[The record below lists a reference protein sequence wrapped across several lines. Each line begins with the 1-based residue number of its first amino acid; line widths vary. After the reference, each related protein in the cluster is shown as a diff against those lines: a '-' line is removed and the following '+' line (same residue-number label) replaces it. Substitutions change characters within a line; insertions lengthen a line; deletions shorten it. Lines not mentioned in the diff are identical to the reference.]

1 MLPLKSSAPLGFSPL
16 FEAPHL
22 HFPHSHHRKQGWLPT
37 RPSRYTHTFSL
48 MPSADEPYFPGGVS
62 PPWVGPV
69 LVLAP
74 GTVTSALRRML
85 WEGSH
90 LVGSHLSLPGI
101 SLITQIIDQSA
112 CPRLRQG

>member
-16 FEAPHL
+16 FEAPHFYL

-90 LVGSHLSLPGI
+90 LVGRRPG
-101 SLITQIIDQSA
+101 
-112 CPRLRQG
+112 